1 VRKKESELRLS
12 FVDSQFDGRHDFVV
26 GKIIR
31 NCILFFFN
39 INHSCILHSCVNSNV
54 EFLIFSHFQSHFDAT
69 TKFKKKKNFKNFEQF
84 AESVC
89 LASPPCTRPLCFSH
103 TVIAFT
109 MDSPR
114 MASVA
119 AQLEQL
125 TLGSASPAVLAER
138 SINVDNTAPAAL
150 SKPPSFRR
158 ERTTL
163 SFCPPTGR

>member
-1 VRKKESELRLS
+1 
-12 FVDSQFDGRHDFVV
+12 
-26 GKIIR
+26 
-31 NCILFFFN
+31 
-39 INHSCILHSCVNSNV
+39 
-54 EFLIFSHFQSHFDAT
+54 
-69 TKFKKKKNFKNFEQF
+69 
-84 AESVC
+84 
-89 LASPPCTRPLCFSH
+89 
-103 TVIAFT
+103 